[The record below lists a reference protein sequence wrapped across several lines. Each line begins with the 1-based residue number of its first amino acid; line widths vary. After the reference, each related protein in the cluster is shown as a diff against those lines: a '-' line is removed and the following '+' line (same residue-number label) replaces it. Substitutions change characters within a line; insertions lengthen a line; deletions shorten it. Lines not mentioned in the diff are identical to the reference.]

1 MSAHKMIVVPE
12 KHCPTAPHLSKTPIT
27 PSQVP
32 IFSELT
38 EEPDRLLP
46 IKSRRKTSKLVNM
59 ISVII
64 ATMCLIMTG

>member
-1 MSAHKMIVVPE
+1 MSADALM
-12 KHCPTAPHLSKTPIT
+12 HLGL
-27 PSQVP
+27 QVP

-38 EEPDRLLP
+38 DEPDQILP

-64 ATMCLIMTG
+64 ATVCLIMTGWEPVSMALYWGPS

>member
-1 MSAHKMIVVPE
+1 MHSS
-12 KHCPTAPHLSKTPIT
+12 TLFTPLIKIT
-27 PSQVP
+27 SPQVP

-64 ATMCLIMTG
+64 ATICLIMTGWV